1 MCNSVLSK
9 ICLLLAIIGGLN
21 WGFVGIWKLD
31 IIAWLL
37 GGQTSWAAR
46 TVYILVAAA
55 PVKKRKPDTAKA
67 GVPFDSSYGTPA
79 LFCLSYCFVLHRR
92 SNCGSSAT
100 VTVKSKNLHRVKWRF
115 LVY

>member
-31 IIAWLL
+31 IVAWLL

-46 TVYILVAAA
+46 TVYILVGGGSHL
-55 PVKKRKPDTAKA
+55 PDPRI
-67 GVPFDSSYGTPA
+67 VQPQ
-79 LFCLSYCFVLHRR
+79 
-92 SNCGSSAT
+92 
-100 VTVKSKNLHRVKWRF
+100 
-115 LVY
+115 

>member
-37 GGQTSWAAR
+37 GGQTSWAAL
-46 TVYILVAAA
+46 I
-55 PVKKRKPDTAKA
+55 
-67 GVPFDSSYGTPA
+67 PA
-79 LFCLSYCFVLHRR
+79 LCSP
-92 SNCGSSAT
+92 
-100 VTVKSKNLHRVKWRF
+100 SKKEEA
-115 LVY
+115 

>member
-37 GGQTSWAAR
+37 GGQTSWASR

-55 PVKKRKPDTAKA
+55 AICLILQKPVYRLIHLT
-67 GVPFDSSYGTPA
+67 VHRLYFV
-79 LFCLSYCFVLHRR
+79 CFVASSCTGGRIAAAAQR
-92 SNCGSSAT
+92 S
-100 VTVKSKNLHRVKWRF
+100 L
-115 LVY
+115 

>member
-31 IIAWLL
+31 IGCLAAGRPDKL
-37 GGQTSWAAR
+37 AAR

-55 PVKKRKPDTAKA
+55 AICLI
-67 GVPFDSSYGTPA
+67 PA
-79 LFCLSYCFVLHRR
+79 LCSP
-92 SNCGSSAT
+92 
-100 VTVKSKNLHRVKWRF
+100 SKKEEA
-115 LVY
+115 

>member
-37 GGQTSWAAR
+37 GGQDAAC
-46 TVYILVAAA
+46 
-55 PVKKRKPDTAKA
+55 PA
-67 GVPFDSSYGTPA
+67 GGTP
-79 LFCLSYCFVLHRR
+79 
-92 SNCGSSAT
+92 
-100 VTVKSKNLHRVKWRF
+100 
-115 LVY
+115 

>member
-46 TVYILVAAA
+46 TVAAA
-55 PVKKRKPDTAKA
+55 AICLI
-67 GVPFDSSYGTPA
+67 PA
-79 LFCLSYCFVLHRR
+79 LCSP
-92 SNCGSSAT
+92 
-100 VTVKSKNLHRVKWRF
+100 SKKEEA
-115 LVY
+115 

>member
-46 TVYILVAAA
+46 TVYSGSGGSHL
-55 PVKKRKPDTAKA
+55 PDSRI
-67 GVPFDSSYGTPA
+67 VQPQ
-79 LFCLSYCFVLHRR
+79 
-92 SNCGSSAT
+92 
-100 VTVKSKNLHRVKWRF
+100 
-115 LVY
+115 

>member
-1 MCNSVLSK
+1 MGILPLQEGVFSNMCNSVLSK

-46 TVYILVAAA
+46 TVYILVAAGA
-55 PVKKRKPDTAKA
+55 ICLI
-67 GVPFDSSYGTPA
+67 PA
-79 LFCLSYCFVLHRR
+79 LCSP
-92 SNCGSSAT
+92 
-100 VTVKSKNLHRVKWRF
+100 SKKEEA
-115 LVY
+115 

>member
-37 GGQTSWAAR
+37 GGPHRIYSGSGGSH
-46 TVYILVAAA
+46 L
-55 PVKKRKPDTAKA
+55 PDSCI
-67 GVPFDSSYGTPA
+67 VQPQ
-79 LFCLSYCFVLHRR
+79 
-92 SNCGSSAT
+92 
-100 VTVKSKNLHRVKWRF
+100 
-115 LVY
+115 

>member
-46 TVYILVAAA
+46 VYSGSGGSHL
-55 PVKKRKPDTAKA
+55 PDPRI
-67 GVPFDSSYGTPA
+67 VQPQ
-79 LFCLSYCFVLHRR
+79 
-92 SNCGSSAT
+92 
-100 VTVKSKNLHRVKWRF
+100 
-115 LVY
+115 

>member
-21 WGFVGIWKLD
+21 WGFVGIWKL
-31 IIAWLL
+31 

-55 PVKKRKPDTAKA
+55 AICLI
-67 GVPFDSSYGTPA
+67 PA
-79 LFCLSYCFVLHRR
+79 LCSP
-92 SNCGSSAT
+92 
-100 VTVKSKNLHRVKWRF
+100 SKKEEA
-115 LVY
+115 

>member
-9 ICLLLAIIGGLN
+9 ICLLLAII
-21 WGFVGIWKLD
+21 GFVGIWKLD

-55 PVKKRKPDTAKA
+55 AICLI
-67 GVPFDSSYGTPA
+67 PA
-79 LFCLSYCFVLHRR
+79 LCSP
-92 SNCGSSAT
+92 
-100 VTVKSKNLHRVKWRF
+100 SKKEEA
-115 LVY
+115 

>member
-55 PVKKRKPDTAKA
+55 AICLIPAVILYEEQKRD
-67 GVPFDSSYGTPA
+67 D
-79 LFCLSYCFVLHRR
+79 
-92 SNCGSSAT
+92 
-100 VTVKSKNLHRVKWRF
+100 
-115 LVY
+115 

>member
-55 PVKKRKPDTAKA
+55 AICLI
-67 GVPFDSSYGTPA
+67 PA
-79 LFCLSYCFVLHRR
+79 LCSPSKKGSLTLQKPVYRLIHLTVHRLYFVCLIVLSCTGGRITAAAQR
-92 SNCGSSAT
+92 S
-100 VTVKSKNLHRVKWRF
+100 L
-115 LVY
+115 

>member
-1 MCNSVLSK
+1 MQFRSFKNLP
-9 ICLLLAIIGGLN
+9 AAGYHWLN

-55 PVKKRKPDTAKA
+55 AICLI
-67 GVPFDSSYGTPA
+67 PA
-79 LFCLSYCFVLHRR
+79 LCSP
-92 SNCGSSAT
+92 
-100 VTVKSKNLHRVKWRF
+100 SKKEEA
-115 LVY
+115 